1 MILGLIVIW
10 AILGAI
16 VGGIASGKGRE
27 FWAWFIYGFFLFPI
41 ALIHIL
47 VARPELSVEQVA
59 HAAALKIATEKAAEA
74 GRVACPHCAEKILPE
89 AKVCRY
95 CGRDVVPGEAAP
107 AAPVEF
113 VPDNI

>member
-1 MILGLIVIW
+1 MFLGLIVIW

-16 VGGIASGKGRE
+16 VGAIASGKGRE

-47 VARPELSVEQVA
+47 VVHRELSVEEVA
-59 HAAALKIATEKAAEA
+59 HAAALRIATERAAGA

-95 CGRDVVPGEAAP
+95 CGRDVIPTEPAA